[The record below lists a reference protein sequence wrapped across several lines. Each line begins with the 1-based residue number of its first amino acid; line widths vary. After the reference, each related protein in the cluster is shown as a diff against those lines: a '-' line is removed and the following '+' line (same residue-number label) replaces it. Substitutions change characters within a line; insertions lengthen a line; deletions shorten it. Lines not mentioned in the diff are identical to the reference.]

1 MADFDWKREREVLR
15 GPFPFFDNT
24 MIFELLDVDESEAT
38 ALMRIT
44 YKGNDPLLKK
54 GRGHPLVP
62 PLHLHF
68 KQTETFNVIQ
78 GEMAIVTGWDEKE
91 TILRPDNTPK
101 DVEPMLPHTPYCYGG
116 DVDTIVLIRAH
127 PAAENDPLG
136 AVFFEH
142 LFRLLDEAHRAKKA
156 PDGIQVMVMQHATDS
171 ALVMFPSHEWLGSL
185 RWRIPWLFQAG
196 LANLGWLLGYT
207 PEIKRFMHLD

>member
-1 MADFDWKREREVLR
+1 
-15 GPFPFFDNT
+15 
-24 MIFELLDVDESEAT
+24 
-38 ALMRIT
+38 
-44 YKGNDPLLKK
+44 
-54 GRGHPLVP
+54 
-62 PLHLHF
+62 
-68 KQTETFNVIQ
+68 
-78 GEMAIVTGWDEKE
+78 MAIVTGWDEKE

-156 PDGIQVMVMQHATDS
+156 PDGIQVMVMQSVKHNAAVRHLADLSPDTPPIPHLS
-171 ALVMFPSHEWLGSL
+171 CCRLMNGLVAYVGGYHGYSKLA
-185 RWRIPWLFQAG
+185 WRISGGCWAIRQRSRGSCTWIERVMIQMKGTQSAV
-196 LANLGWLLGYT
+196 NSV
-207 PEIKRFMHLD
+207 